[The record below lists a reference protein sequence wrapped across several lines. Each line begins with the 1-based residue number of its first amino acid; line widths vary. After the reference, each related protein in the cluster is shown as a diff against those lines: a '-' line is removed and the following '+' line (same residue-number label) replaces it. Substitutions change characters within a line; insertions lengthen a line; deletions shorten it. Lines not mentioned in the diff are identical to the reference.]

1 MAKYFFLAVTSIA
14 LASLIATLVLV
25 AFRQE
30 AALVGGLFRFWRCS
44 RLLKPTA
51 PIVMMREW
59 PIFQGAAK

>member
-30 AALVGGLFRFWRCS
+30 AALVGGLFRFWRFS

-51 PIVMMREW
+51 PIVMMWEW
-59 PIFQGAAK
+59 PVFQGAA